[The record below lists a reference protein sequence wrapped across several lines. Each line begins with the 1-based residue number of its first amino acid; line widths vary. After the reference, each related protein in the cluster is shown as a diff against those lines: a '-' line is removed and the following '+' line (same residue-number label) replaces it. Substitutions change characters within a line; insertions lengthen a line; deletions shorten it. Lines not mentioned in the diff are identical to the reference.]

1 MKTNRGSTF
10 AVAAAGILLLILI
23 LVFGTIWMGRSATS
37 ATEEAVHSVSL
48 LYMDELAER
57 REQVV
62 QGNLEGRI
70 SDLQSALALMTAED
84 LSDLEHL
91 QAYQARMKKL
101 YTLEK
106 FAFVD
111 TDGRIYTSLG
121 MQDNIGDYQFD
132 PNTLTGPEIS
142 ILDIVSND
150 KKVIIAV
157 PVDSFS
163 LQGEKLIACFME
175 IDMDEMLKGI
185 SLQAA
190 DEGITFCNIYT
201 KDGIALTNMVLG
213 GLAEEDNQHGPRR
226 SRRGG

>member
-1 MKTNRGSTF
+1 MNTRRGSTF
-10 AVAAAGILLLILI
+10 ATAAAGILLLILI
-23 LVFGTIWMGRSATS
+23 LVLGTIWMERSARD

-70 SDLQSALALMTAED
+70 ADLHSALALMTAED

-111 TDGRIYTSLG
+111 TGGRIYTSLG
-121 MQDNIGDYQFD
+121 MQDNIGDYHFD
-132 PNTLTGPEIS
+132 PNTITGPAIS
-142 ILDIVSND
+142 SP
-150 KKVIIAV
+150 V
-157 PVDSFS
+157 PSW
-163 LQGEKLIACFME
+163 E
-175 IDMDEMLKGI
+175 
-185 SLQAA
+185 
-190 DEGITFCNIYT
+190 N
-201 KDGIALTNMVLG
+201 
-213 GLAEEDNQHGPRR
+213 
-226 SRRGG
+226 

>member
-57 REQVV
+57 RAQVV
-62 QGNLEGRI
+62 QENLEGRI

-121 MQDNIGDYQFD
+121 MQDNIGDYHFD

-142 ILDIVSND
+142 ILDIDSTN

-157 PVDSFS
+157 PVDAFS
-163 LQGEKLIACFME
+163 LQGEKHHAVLDLPAVGRDSRAPFV
-175 IDMDEMLKGI
+175 KGI
-185 SLQAA
+185 
-190 DEGITFCNIYT
+190 
-201 KDGIALTNMVLG
+201 
-213 GLAEEDNQHGPRR
+213 
-226 SRRGG
+226 